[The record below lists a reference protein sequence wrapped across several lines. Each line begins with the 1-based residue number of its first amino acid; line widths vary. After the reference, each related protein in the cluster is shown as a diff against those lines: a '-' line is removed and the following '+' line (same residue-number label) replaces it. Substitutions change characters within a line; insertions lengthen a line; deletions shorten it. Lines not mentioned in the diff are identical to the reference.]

1 MNTSAVW
8 SVFLEAKTWRR
19 TPSELFSIE
28 DPYVAYCL
36 DEAVSMIGSWIMG
49 ELEKVEGK
57 TPQAVQARRE
67 LVLKRLLTKGSGARF
82 QTPTPTK

>member
-1 MNTSAVW
+1 VW

-19 TPSELFSIE
+19 TPSELFSID

-36 DEAVSMIGSWIMG
+36 DEAVAMIGGWITG

-57 TPQAVQARRE
+57 TQKAVEVRRE
-67 LVLKRLLTKGSGARF
+67 FVLKRLLTKGSGARF